1 MVRLIIRIK
10 QIYDKFAADEMTV
23 YAAQASFFTIIAA
36 FPFIMLLLTVV
47 QIVPS
52 VSQGELME
60 FILALVPVG
69 YKSVAFRVISDLS
82 LKSPAT
88 MISVT
93 AVTALWSSSR
103 GMMSIAKGLNRVQGK
118 VEKRWYI
125 VKRLICA
132 GYTIVF
138 ILVCVLSLGLL
149 VFGTTIQNFV
159 LRQFPLIARVTQHI
173 ISLRTLLALAFFMF
187 VFAGIYTY
195 VPDRKLSLKSQLPG
209 AMFTTAGWI
218 LFSMAF
224 SLYFKLFGGSNFS
237 YMYGSLTAI
246 VLLMLWLYGCI
257 CVLFFGAERKSSG
270 ARRGRGCD
278 GKLRL
283 SPRFRRA
290 PAPETTGRN
299 AGLPR
304 RGRHFSVSPGQW
316 CW

>member
-118 VEKRWYI
+118 VGEALVHCEAADLRRIHDCVHSGVRVVPGPSGVRHHDSEFRAAPVPADRPGDPAHHKPAHAAGAGVFYVR
-125 VKRLICA
+125 VRRDLHLCA
-132 GYTIVF
+132 GPEAFVK
-138 ILVCVLSLGLL
+138 VPAPGRHVHHRGLD
-149 VFGTTIQNFV
+149 FV
-159 LRQFPLIARVTQHI
+159 LNGVFPDIL
-173 ISLRTLLALAFFMF
+173 SCLAEATFP
-187 VFAGIYTY
+187 ICT
-195 VPDRKLSLKSQLPG
+195 G
-209 AMFTTAGWI
+209 A
-218 LFSMAF
+218 
-224 SLYFKLFGGSNFS
+224 
-237 YMYGSLTAI
+237 
-246 VLLMLWLYGCI
+246 
-257 CVLFFGAERKSSG
+257 
-270 ARRGRGCD
+270 
-278 GKLRL
+278 
-283 SPRFRRA
+283 
-290 PAPETTGRN
+290 
-299 AGLPR
+299 
-304 RGRHFSVSPGQW
+304 
-316 CW
+316 

>member
-125 VKRLICA
+125 VKRLICV

-257 CVLFFGAERKSSG
+257 CVLFFGAELNYYLEIFRSEE
-270 ARRGRGCD
+270 
-278 GKLRL
+278 GK
-283 SPRFRRA
+283 
-290 PAPETTGRN
+290 
-299 AGLPR
+299 GL
-304 RGRHFSVSPGQW
+304 
-316 CW
+316 

>member
-36 FPFIMLLLTVV
+36 LPFIMLLLTVV

-218 LFSMAF
+218 VFSMAF

-257 CVLFFGAERKSSG
+257 CVLFFGAELNYYLEIFRSEE
-270 ARRGRGCD
+270 
-278 GKLRL
+278 GK
-283 SPRFRRA
+283 
-290 PAPETTGRN
+290 
-299 AGLPR
+299 GL
-304 RGRHFSVSPGQW
+304 
-316 CW
+316 